1 MNVLVAN
8 VSIKMIHTLQSA
20 LKEPLMS
27 ADTERDAIWRWQ
39 NQGDRRALELLLRS
53 HARQAWS
60 QALRFADNPVDL
72 DDLVSEGMIGL
83 MRAADHFDL
92 KMNLR
97 FSTYA
102 AYWVM
107 NGVYTAL
114 ARIGTVIDMPVRT
127 YLDARMGRMSNADA
141 ALSYLATQG
150 TIPLDNGDE
159 GQALSDR
166 LPCSGLTPAE
176 NAEMRSAQAL
186 LAHLVDQALTALNP
200 VEKEIILRRKL
211 AQVPESVEAV
221 AADLGMTVQKLRQQE
236 ARALMLLR
244 RDLLARGFSRSM
256 LH

>member
-1 MNVLVAN
+1 MTILVVN
-8 VSIKMIHTLQSA
+8 VSTKMTHTLQSA
-20 LKEPLMS
+20 LREPLMTV
-27 ADTERDAIWRWQ
+27 DTERDAIRRWQ
-39 NQGDRRALELLLRS
+39 VEGDRRALELLLRS

-92 KMNLR
+92 RMNLR

-127 YLDARMGRMSNADA
+127 YLDARMGRMRDENAG
-141 ALSYLATQG
+141 LSFLATQG
-150 TIPLDNGDE
+150 ALPLDAGGE
-159 GQALSDR
+159 GLSLSDR
-166 LPCSGLTPAE
+166 LPCSAETPAE
-176 NAEMRSAQAL
+176 IAEMRSAQAL
-186 LAHLVDQALTALNP
+186 LCRLLDQALAALNP
-200 VEKEIILRRKL
+200 IEKEIILRRKL
-211 AQVPESVEAV
+211 AAEPESAEAV
-221 AADLGMTVQKLRQQE
+221 AADMGLTLQKLRQEE
-236 ARALMLLR
+236 ARALTLLR